1 LTNRSNE
8 EAEDDEV
15 LQVDI
20 RPNELLSTEPYINES
35 VNEGNDKGK
44 EREDNDTLSEVVN
57 TAPRQM

>member
-1 LTNRSNE
+1 
-8 EAEDDEV
+8 V